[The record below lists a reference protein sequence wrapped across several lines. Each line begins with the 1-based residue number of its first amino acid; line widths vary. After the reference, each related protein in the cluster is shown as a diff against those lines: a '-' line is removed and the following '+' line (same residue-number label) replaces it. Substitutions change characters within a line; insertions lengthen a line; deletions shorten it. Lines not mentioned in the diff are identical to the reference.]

1 MYSAGDEMVEGVK
14 GWILLARRAQQ
25 AIEFAGQEQVDTLV
39 ARVAWA
45 MVQPAFAR
53 KLSETLVAESGMG
66 DVSDKTTKIMT
77 KVRGA
82 LRDMKGRKSAGVVF
96 DDPAAGIRRLAKPV
110 GVIGAILPVTN
121 GEATP
126 LVKILCALKTRN
138 AILLAP
144 HPKAQKTCELAV
156 ARVRAVLKRNGWP
169 EDLVIAMTPASVEMS
184 RELMR
189 QCDLVIAT
197 GGPALV
203 KAAHASGTPSYGVG
217 AGNAVCL
224 VDETADLRDA
234 AHKIAQ
240 SKTFDHATSC
250 SAENALAVQES
261 VYAPMMRELEAAGGY
276 CVTPE
281 EKVRLQAVLWDPE
294 KRTLNRAAVARP
306 AGVIA
311 RMAGIPLPEG
321 RRFLLV
327 PETGVGESHPFSGEK
342 LSVTLAVYR
351 WKTFE
356 EALDLAGRILAH
368 SGAGHSCGIHTASDE
383 RVLDMALKVR
393 VSRIMVR
400 QPQSL
405 ASSGA
410 WNNGMPMSL
419 TLGCG
424 TWGGNISSSNI
435 HWEHMLNHTWVSCP
449 IPGAQPTDEE
459 LFGGIMKEPEE
470 P

>member
-1 MYSAGDEMVEGVK
+1 MMECDPVAEKVG
-14 GWILLARRAQQ
+14 GWMARARRAQQ
-25 AIEFAGQEQVDTLV
+25 AVEFATQEKVDEITT
-39 ARVAWA
+39 RVAWA
-45 MVQPAFAR
+45 AVQPDFAR
-53 KLSETLVAESGMG
+53 QLAETLVAESGMG
-66 DVSDKTTKIMT
+66 EGADKVAKIMT
-77 KVRGA
+77 KVRGT

-96 DDPAAGIRRLAKPV
+96 EDPATGIRRLAKPV

-144 HPKAQKTCELAV
+144 HPKAQKTCDLAV
-156 ARVRAVLKRNGWP
+156 ARVRALLRQQGWP
-169 EDLVIAMTPASVEMS
+169 EDLVIGIAPVSVEIS

-203 KAAHASGTPSYGVG
+203 QAAHTSGTPSYGVG

-224 VDETADLRDA
+224 IDETADAKDA
-234 AHKIAQ
+234 AHKIMQ

-250 SAENALAVQES
+250 SAENALAIQES
-261 VYAPMMRELEAAGGY
+261 IYETMMRELEAAGGY

-281 EKVRLQAVLWDPE
+281 EKIRLQAVLWDPE
-294 KRTLNRAAVARP
+294 KNILNRAAVARP

-311 RMAGIPLPEG
+311 TLAGIRLPEG
-321 RRFLLV
+321 KRFLLV
-327 PETGVGESHPFSGEK
+327 PETGVGPAYPFSGEK

-356 EALDLAGRILAH
+356 EALELADRILAH
-368 SGAGHSCGIHTASDE
+368 SGAGHSCGIHTTSDA
-383 RVLDMALKVR
+383 RVLEMARRVK

-410 WNNGMPMSL
+410 WTNGMPMSL

-435 HWEHMLNHTWVSCP
+435 TWEHMLNYTWVSCP
-449 IPGAQPTDEE
+449 IPAAQPTDEE
-459 LFGGIMKEPEE
+459 LFGGIIQEGRTE
-470 P
+470 